1 MVDSKSTRLV
11 WLNLEVVNFNH
22 DRFALSRWA
31 STPYLLTNFN
41 EKSSN
46 SPMATPLT
54 VINSLSVALRVEE
67 AVCQITVV
75 LYLNSRLGFVTQ
87 QNR

>member
-1 MVDSKSTRLV
+1 
-11 WLNLEVVNFNH
+11 
-22 DRFALSRWA
+22 
-31 STPYLLTNFN
+31 
-41 EKSSN
+41 
-46 SPMATPLT
+46 MATPLT